1 MDEDMLAS
9 DDLTC
14 PSCGTKFEVDF
25 SEDDAD
31 GEEGGGAEEK
41 E

>member
-1 MDEDMLAS
+1 MLAS

-31 GEEGGGAEEK
+31 SEEAGGAEEK